1 MVEVLLYQVVEEHHQ
16 DPIPDNLA
24 VHPLIQGHA
33 VIVIGVM
40 PQALVTG
47 RGVWANFFL
56 PVNFDDSPP

>member
-16 DPIPDNLA
+16 DQIPDNLA

-47 RGVWANFFL
+47 RGVWADFF
-56 PVNFDDSPP
+56 FDM